1 MTKVR
6 VQELAKELG
15 MDNKE
20 LLDIVQKKDADVKNG
35 TGMIEERI
43 QRKNRMEKRER
54 RQRRK
59 IWLL

>member
-20 LLDIVQKKDADVKNG
+20 LLDIVQKKDADVK
-35 TGMIEERI
+35 TV
-43 QRKNRMEKRER
+43 QV
-54 RQRRK
+54 
-59 IWLL
+59 